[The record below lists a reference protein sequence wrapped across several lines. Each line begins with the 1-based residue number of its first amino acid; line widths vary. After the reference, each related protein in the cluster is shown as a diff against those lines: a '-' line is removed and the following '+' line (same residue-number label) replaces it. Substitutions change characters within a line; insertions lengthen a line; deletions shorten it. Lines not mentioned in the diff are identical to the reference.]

1 MVQCDVPYTKRIF
14 TKKRTKKVRIGI
26 SDMETGI
33 DAVQLI
39 SEEHNEHCAK
49 CPPVQYIVNR
59 QPSFKSVEA
68 KKVSN
73 TRFVDR

>member
-1 MVQCDVPYTKRIF
+1 MVQCDVPYTRRIF
-14 TKKRTKKVRIGI
+14 TKKRTKRVRIGI
-26 SDMETGI
+26 NDANTGI

-39 SEEHNEHCAK
+39 SEEHHEQCVK
-49 CPPVQYIVNR
+49 CPRVQYIVSR
-59 QPSFKSVEA
+59 QPSFESIEA